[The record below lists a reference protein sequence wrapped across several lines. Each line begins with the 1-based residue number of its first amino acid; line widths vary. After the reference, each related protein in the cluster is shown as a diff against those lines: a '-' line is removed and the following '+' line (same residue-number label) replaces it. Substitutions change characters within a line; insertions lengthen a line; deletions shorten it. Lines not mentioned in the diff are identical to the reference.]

1 MRKFGCHNVS
11 SQAVIS
17 ALCVPITVDHIHDAD
32 PPDGRRAESE
42 QEWRKE
48 SAMKANVGD
57 WLVIKG
63 TTTERSDQR
72 GLITE
77 VHSADGSPPYVVRW
91 LATGHVATVVPGP
104 DAIVV
109 TPEEQEAADERAQER
124 AAHRG
129 TND

>member
-1 MRKFGCHNVS
+1 MLSG
-11 SQAVIS
+11 
-17 ALCVPITVDHIHDAD
+17 
-32 PPDGRRAESE
+32 GGYRRPWEARRIGT
-42 QEWRKE
+42 EWRKE

-63 TTTERSDQR
+63 TTTGRSDQR

-91 LATGHVATVVPGP
+91 LATSHVATVVPGP

>member
-1 MRKFGCHNVS
+1 
-11 SQAVIS
+11 
-17 ALCVPITVDHIHDAD
+17 
-32 PPDGRRAESE
+32 
-42 QEWRKE
+42 
-48 SAMKANVGD
+48 MKANVGD

-109 TPEEQEAADERAQER
+109 TPEEQKAADRAGTGTGRTPRHQR
-124 AAHRG
+124 LGAAARRYRPAGLLAAWLGHHVMGSLAHAGAR
-129 TND
+129 D